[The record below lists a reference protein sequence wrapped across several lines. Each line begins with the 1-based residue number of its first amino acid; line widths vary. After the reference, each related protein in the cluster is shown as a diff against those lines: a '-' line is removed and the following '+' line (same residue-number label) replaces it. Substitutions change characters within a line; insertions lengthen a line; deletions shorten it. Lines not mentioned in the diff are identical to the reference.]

1 VPELPTRDEALR
13 KAVEFAEWASDAGG
27 VNRAEYLATVAAY
40 AAASQGVDRDRSR
53 DRGGW
58 PVTTQPA
65 LVRDKAPRR
74 GDTAPLP
81 PSTLEVN
88 GAHLNLYAPTVADRF
103 AWYLV
108 MLQRAIAA
116 GEPIRVDT
124 VQASLGGD
132 LVRITYPETGEQ
144 LARCAYERLLAQG
157 APRKA
162 LRYQGEAAP

>member
-1 VPELPTRDEALR
+1 
-13 KAVEFAEWASDAGG
+13 
-27 VNRAEYLATVAAY
+27 
-40 AAASQGVDRDRSR
+40 
-53 DRGGW
+53 
-58 PVTTQPA
+58 VTTQPA
-65 LVRDKAPRR
+65 LVRDEAPRR
-74 GDTAPLP
+74 GDTAALP
-81 PSTLEVN
+81 ASTLEVN
-88 GAHLNLYAPTVADRF
+88 QAHLNFYAPTVADRF

-124 VQASLGGD
+124 LQASLGGD

-162 LRYQGEAAP
+162 LRYQGEVAP

>member
-1 VPELPTRDEALR
+1 M
-13 KAVEFAEWASDAGG
+13 
-27 VNRAEYLATVAAY
+27 
-40 AAASQGVDRDRSR
+40 
-53 DRGGW
+53 
-58 PVTTQPA
+58 TTQPA
-65 LVRDKAPRR
+65 LVRDEAPRR
-74 GDTAPLP
+74 GDTAALP
-81 PSTLEVN
+81 ASTLEVN
-88 GAHLNLYAPTVADRF
+88 QAHLNFYAPTVADRF

-124 VQASLGGD
+124 LQASLGGD

-162 LRYQGEAAP
+162 LRYQGEVAP

>member
-1 VPELPTRDEALR
+1 L
-13 KAVEFAEWASDAGG
+13 
-27 VNRAEYLATVAAY
+27 
-40 AAASQGVDRDRSR
+40 
-53 DRGGW
+53 
-58 PVTTQPA
+58 TTQPA

-74 GDTAPLP
+74 GDTAALP
-81 PSTLEVN
+81 ASTLEVDQ
-88 GAHLNLYAPTVADRF
+88 AHLNFYAPTVADRF

-162 LRYQGEAAP
+162 LRYQGEVAP

>member
-1 VPELPTRDEALR
+1 
-13 KAVEFAEWASDAGG
+13 
-27 VNRAEYLATVAAY
+27 
-40 AAASQGVDRDRSR
+40 
-53 DRGGW
+53 
-58 PVTTQPA
+58 VTTQPA
-65 LVRDKAPRR
+65 LVRDEAPRK
-74 GDTAPLP
+74 GGTAALP

-144 LARCAYERLLAQG
+144 LARCAYERLHAQG

-162 LRYQGEAAP
+162 LRYQAEVAE

>member
-1 VPELPTRDEALR
+1 L
-13 KAVEFAEWASDAGG
+13 
-27 VNRAEYLATVAAY
+27 
-40 AAASQGVDRDRSR
+40 
-53 DRGGW
+53 
-58 PVTTQPA
+58 TTQPA

-74 GDTAPLP
+74 GDTAALP
-81 PSTLEVN
+81 ASTLEVN
-88 GAHLNLYAPTVADRF
+88 QAHLNFYAPTVADRF

-124 VQASLGGD
+124 VEASLGGD

-162 LRYQGEAAP
+162 LRYRGEVAP

>member
-1 VPELPTRDEALR
+1 
-13 KAVEFAEWASDAGG
+13 
-27 VNRAEYLATVAAY
+27 
-40 AAASQGVDRDRSR
+40 
-53 DRGGW
+53 
-58 PVTTQPA
+58 VTTQPA
-65 LVRDKAPRR
+65 LVRDEAPRK
-74 GDTAPLP
+74 GDTAALP
-81 PSTLEVN
+81 ASTLEVN
-88 GAHLNLYAPTVADRF
+88 QAHLNFYAPTVADRF

-124 VQASLGGD
+124 LQASLGGD

-162 LRYQGEAAP
+162 LRYQGEVAP